1 MKWSLLELR
10 KYKEEALQITETL
23 DLKEDVLKRFPEFIL
38 DVTPV
43 EVQGFLEY
51 RNEDVYIHA
60 HVTGQM
66 VVPSSRSLKPVDL
79 PLDFDIDET
88 YTSDE
93 SHLDRYEIT
102 DSVILLDNDV
112 LNFDEAVEEYLL
124 LQIPLQILAEDE
136 DEDDIK
142 LPSGHD
148 WEVVTEQQLEA
159 QKAETTTIDP
169 RLAKLK
175 DLFPD
180 QD

>member
-10 KYKEEALQITETL
+10 KFKEEGLQLDETL
-23 DLKEDVLKRFPEFIL
+23 DLKADVLERFPDFIL

-43 EVQGFLEY
+43 EVRGFLEY
-51 RNEDVYIHA
+51 KNEDVYIHA

-66 VVPSSRSLKPVDL
+66 VVPSSRSLKPVEL

-88 YTSDE
+88 YTSEE
-93 SHLDRYEIT
+93 SHLSRYEIT

-112 LNFDEAVEEYLL
+112 LNFDEAVSEYLL

-136 DEDDIK
+136 AEDDIQMQ
-142 LPSGHD
+142 SGKD
-148 WEVVTEQQLEA
+148 WDVMTEDQLEA
-159 QKAETTTIDP
+159 QKADTTTIDP